1 MKPDIDHAE
10 TVSKSIQCGN
20 NLEEAMAKRDL
31 EGILTSVDAI
41 KTNGFEQDHAQ
52 QLLEADKLA
61 NKLKRLEKLKKDILA
76 LDQRTISEIR
86 SYKKP
91 LPAIHDVMIATY
103 IILGYKEKELKVDSI
118 NITGSMNPVRF
129 FLKIRICMSKVS
141 LLLSCFVKFY
151 IVFDS
156 LWSKVLFAAH

>member
-1 MKPDIDHAE
+1 MKPDIDHAK

-31 EGILTSVDAI
+31 EGILTSADAI

-118 NITGSMNPVRF
+118 NLTDTMNPVWF
-129 FLKIRICMSKVS
+129 FLKIRIFRTKVS
-141 LLLSCFVKFY
+141 LLLSC
-151 IVFDS
+151 S
-156 LWSKVLFAAH
+156 LVL